1 MLGGFIIIRT
11 VIIYESNYGIT
22 KKIASYL
29 SMILGPATYCKTSE
43 FKDEYID
50 FDLFIIG
57 SPIYSGQFVPQIYE
71 FVEKNQKWLKQKNVS
86 LFSTS
91 ISPADGQ
98 ENLNKLEKNLD
109 NVISKKTLGGTLKI
123 DKLNKMDSQAL
134 EAFSKNLGFNLGD
147 MDHFKL
153 EEVVEYGMDLKE
165 IKDDLS
171 PNMPSSHLKK
181 TVEEFLTA
189 HNTCTLSTAAGG
201 RVRAT
206 PIEYTYENGFIYLL
220 SEGGEKFANILLNK
234 MVSIAV
240 YEDYTGMNNLAGMQ
254 ISGQAHIV
262 PREKPEYVEI
272 LKIKGLNPDFINKL
286 SINLNMVKI
295 TLEKVEFL
303 YSAFQE
309 MGHETKQIFK
319 FDNK

>member
-1 MLGGFIIIRT
+1 M
-11 VIIYESNYGIT
+11 IIYESNYGIT
-22 KKIASYL
+22 EKIASYL

-50 FDLFIIG
+50 FDLFVIG
-57 SPIYSGQFVPQIYE
+57 FPIYSGQLVPQIYE

-109 NVISKKTLGGTLKI
+109 NVISKKALGGTLKI

-153 EEVVEYGMDLKE
+153 EEVVEYGMELKE

-171 PNMPSSHLKK
+171 PNMPSSQLKK

-189 HNTCTLSTAAGG
+189 HNTCTLSTAAGD

-254 ISGQAHIV
+254 LSGQAHIV
-262 PREKPEYVEI
+262 PRDKPEYVEI

-309 MGHETKQIFK
+309 MDHETKQIFK